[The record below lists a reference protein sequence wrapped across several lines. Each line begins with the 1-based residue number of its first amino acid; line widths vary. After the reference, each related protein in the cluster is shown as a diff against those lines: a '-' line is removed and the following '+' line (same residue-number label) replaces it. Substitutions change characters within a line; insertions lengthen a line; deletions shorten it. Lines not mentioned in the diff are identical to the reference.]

1 MILAGADMIV
11 DGARQSGLAVR
22 VHDGRILLVGP
33 DEPRASERFALPAG
47 AVLAPGFVD
56 VQVNGGGGVL
66 FNDTPTGAAALA
78 MAAAHRRLGTTAIL
92 PTLITDR
99 REVMRHAGEAA
110 CDAVSVAN
118 GGVIGVHFEGPFLS
132 QKRPGVH
139 RADLIREM
147 APDDVAFL
155 ENLADC
161 VPVLLTLAPECVDDA
176 DLARL
181 AAGGVVVS
189 AGHSAA
195 PFERVVTAMEH
206 GLRGVTHLF
215 NAMPP
220 ATARDPGLV
229 AAALGAEELFC
240 GVIADGIHV
249 HPAMLGL
256 LLRCKRPDRT
266 MLVTDAMSVA
276 GTDMAGFVLQG
287 RDILRRDG
295 KLVTA
300 DGTLAGADLSLAQAV
315 RTIAALPGASLAQ
328 VIGMA
333 SWVPAAFMR
342 LEHDFGSIA
351 PACRA
356 DFVLLDPALNV
367 LGTWVGGVFQGA
379 PGA

>member
-11 DGARQSGLAVR
+11 DGKRQSGLAVQ
-22 VHDGRILLVGP
+22 VHHGRILLVGP
-33 DEPRASERFALPAG
+33 DEPRASERYALPAD
-47 AVLAPGFVD
+47 ALLAPGFVD
-56 VQVNGGGGVL
+56 IQVNGGGSVL
-66 FNDTPTGAAALA
+66 FNDTPTRAAGLA

-99 REVMRHAGEAA
+99 PEVMRRAGEAA
-110 CDAVSVAN
+110 CDAIDVAN

-132 QKRPGVH
+132 PKRPGVH

-155 ENLADC
+155 ENLAAR
-161 VPVLLTLAPECVDDA
+161 VPVLLTLAPECVDDD

-181 AAGGVVVS
+181 ATGGVVLA

-195 PFERVVTAMEH
+195 PFERMVTAMEH
-206 GLRGVTHLF
+206 GLRGVTHVF

-220 ATARDPGLV
+220 ATARDPGLM
-229 AAALGAEELFC
+229 AAALGMDDLFC
-240 GVIADGIHV
+240 GVIADLIHV
-249 HPAMLGL
+249 HPAMLGV
-256 LLRCKRPDRT
+256 LLRCKRPDKI
-266 MLVTDAMSVA
+266 MLVSDAMSVA
-276 GTDMAGFVLQG
+276 GTDEAGFVLQG

-315 RTIAALPGASLAQ
+315 RTMAALPGVSVAQ
-328 VIGMA
+328 AIGMA
-333 SWVPAAFMR
+333 SWIPAAFMR
-342 LEHDFGSIA
+342 LGLQIGSIA
-351 PACRA
+351 PARRA
-356 DFVLLDPALNV
+356 DFVVLDPDLNV
-367 LGTWVGGVFQGA
+367 LGTWVGGDYQKA